1 MLTTATPIFENVPAT
16 FADPVGLADQQAQ
29 GVVALIVVRY
39 AQTEDTLAV
48 LGGVYDAFVCVS
60 GQLLTV
66 ARSTPDYRFPVMPA
80 VALRRF
86 IEHRDAGKKAFL
98 SVYELSELECAKF
111 VETVFFS
118 ECMKLMIGT
127 VPMVGESSGDG
138 YAGDGYGGD
147 EHAGD
152 GYAGASAALAH
163 PDARLVAD
171 QLVRSGCGNGVLEL
185 NDFTNPDS
193 PRIRLV
199 DLAELASSVG
209 VVADHSH
216 PIIPGGTIDPAGLAA
231 VLAGHMAGFV
241 GRVLLYDRAK
251 NKAALPDKTG
261 TPFDLMAAIREANRL
276 AQARRGGDATAAL
289 AQAETELRA
298 SAPPSTEQADQVETY
313 LKERAERPRAVE
325 PSHPV
330 ASGLGALIAE
340 LQGGPSV
347 DAPPL
352 LSLDLPEPAPTPEP
366 ATKPTANADA
376 TATNADAGTDD
387 FEPVVWA
394 DVDLDIPADT
404 LLRAAHGD
412 DYVSPTEPAPA
423 AEVDASDQLRATADV
438 STGLP
443 DQQPD
448 TRFTPPPCHREERS
462 SLPSARS
469 GDVAISSHPLA
480 YELETLRS
488 GIYDLL
494 ADAATPE
501 RAEEAHAHV
510 LSTLGIT
517 GPDVPGEQVIAYIRT
532 LLVEPPPK
540 RWMMYKRQRGKIA
553 PDASGK
559 LMAFHRAH
567 SHLDDPCI
575 DDAGMLWARLHK

>member
-1 MLTTATPIFENVPAT
+1 
-16 FADPVGLADQQAQ
+16 
-29 GVVALIVVRY
+29 
-39 AQTEDTLAV
+39 
-48 LGGVYDAFVCVS
+48 
-60 GQLLTV
+60 
-66 ARSTPDYRFPVMPA
+66 
-80 VALRRF
+80 
-86 IEHRDAGKKAFL
+86 
-98 SVYELSELECAKF
+98 
-111 VETVFFS
+111 
-118 ECMKLMIGT
+118 
-127 VPMVGESSGDG
+127 
-138 YAGDGYGGD
+138 
-147 EHAGD
+147 
-152 GYAGASAALAH
+152 
-163 PDARLVAD
+163 
-171 QLVRSGCGNGVLEL
+171 
-185 NDFTNPDS
+185 
-193 PRIRLV
+193 
-199 DLAELASSVG
+199 
-209 VVADHSH
+209 
-216 PIIPGGTIDPAGLAA
+216 
-231 VLAGHMAGFV
+231 MAGFV

-276 AQARRGGDATAAL
+276 AQANRGGDPTAAL

-325 PSHPV
+325 PTHPV

-340 LQGGPSV
+340 LQGGPSI

-352 LSLDLPEPAPTPEP
+352 LSLDPAPAPEPVVT
-366 ATKPTANADA
+366 TADA
-376 TATNADAGTDD
+376 TATNADAGAED

-412 DYVSPTEPAPA
+412 DYVSPNEPAPA
-423 AEVDASDQLRATADV
+423 DAVDASDQLRATADV

-448 TRFTPPPCHREERS
+448 TRFTPPVEAS
-462 SLPSARS
+462 SSPPNTCA
-469 GDVAISSHPLA
+469 DHPLA

-494 ADAATPE
+494 ADAASPE
-501 RAEEAHAHV
+501 RAQEAHAHV

-517 GPDVPGEQVIAYIRT
+517 GPHVPGEQVIAYVRT

-553 PDASGK
+553 PDAAGK
-559 LMAFHRAH
+559 IMAFHRAH